1 LIRKKLFQKIK
12 YIIEIS
18 IVLMIQDFAL
28 KGKISLRFSRKL
40 SKNGV
45 LKAIEETDFDN
56 LIREKGEDVNNTFN

>member
-1 LIRKKLFQKIK
+1 
-12 YIIEIS
+12 
-18 IVLMIQDFAL
+18 MIQDFAL